1 MKRVGVWKKVN
12 LLAMPKAPAGRRGRA
27 HVFSRWSNQFEG
39 WVSDER
45 GPVVQPPQ
53 RLNDPDHG

>member
-1 MKRVGVWKKVN
+1 VEKGEFIGDAKGW
-12 LLAMPKAPAGRRGRA
+12 ATAAAGTC
-27 HVFSRWSNQFEG
+27 VLSRWSNQFEG